1 MNTQRIIRHEWVEIV
16 VPANSTLTR
25 FNFPDLPNLRNVLL
39 LGVKAYTINMLPI
52 SINNQLQ
59 MVSHTALLEKTYIT
73 LVNYGGKEFLKQAPA
88 QMFNTTSFNLNA
100 STNFLETYPKD
111 FVGQRVNWPKSYVQT
126 TGAIGLG
133 VDTTFA
139 FSVFYSMPLA
149 QEKQED
155 SYSFANKG

>member
-25 FNFPDLPNLRNVLL
+25 FQFPDLPNLRNVLL
-39 LGVKAYTINMLPI
+39 LGIKVYDTNMLDA
-52 SINNQLQ
+52 SINNQLPL
-59 MVSHTALLEKTYIT
+59 VTHTTLLQKTYIT

-88 QMFNTTSFNLNA
+88 QMFNTQSFNLNA
-100 STNFLETYPKD
+100 STNFFETNSKE
-111 FVGQRVNWPKSYVQT
+111 FVGQRVNWPKSYVQVT
-126 TGAIGLG
+126 TSIAPA
-133 VDTTFA
+133 VDQTYA